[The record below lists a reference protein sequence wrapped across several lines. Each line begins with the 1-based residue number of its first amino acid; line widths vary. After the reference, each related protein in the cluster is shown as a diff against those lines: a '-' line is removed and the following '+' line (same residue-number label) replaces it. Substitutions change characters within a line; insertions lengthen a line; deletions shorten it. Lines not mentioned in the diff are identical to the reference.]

1 MSKSV
6 SSRSISSGGGSIID
20 DGFNMGGGAGG
31 GSDSGVFAEK
41 IDGIGV
47 GVHCGCGTMVTKTM
61 WAVMMVVAIM

>member
-6 SSRSISSGGGSIID
+6 SSRSISSGGGSNID
-20 DGFNMGGGAGG
+20 DGFNMGGGTGG

-41 IDGIGV
+41 IDGVGV
-47 GVHCGCGTMVTKTM
+47 GFNCGTMVTETK